1 MNHSSGISWAHAP
14 PSPLLSPINV
24 FTSTSKPPSLI
35 PIEAANILLDLGR
48 DIHRT
53 HDSDPH
59 DPSFSSEVDG
69 LTETRVAFMESQA
82 VLLNESTNSVPEPF
96 LESLD
101 AVSSGLPNSPGPAI
115 LGVQRNRKERQS
127 KASVILSVLQML
139 KAIKVTATEVLELV
153 ARGSQQELAYFHSGF
168 YATTNRVHI
177 HELLDTIW
185 AHPKGKIILEDWVQP
200 HAIDLICKSVHSE
213 MEAAKPVLRM
223 NVSDVTPEFVSNW
236 DIRETMEPVATK
248 ITPIWTRV
256 LNAATQPNA
265 TLVNTANEEDDSR
278 NRRTVCLS
286 VMYA

>member
-1 MNHSSGISWAHAP
+1 
-14 PSPLLSPINV
+14 
-24 FTSTSKPPSLI
+24 
-35 PIEAANILLDLGR
+35 
-48 DIHRT
+48 
-53 HDSDPH
+53 
-59 DPSFSSEVDG
+59 
-69 LTETRVAFMESQA
+69 MESQA
-82 VLLNESTNSVPEPF
+82 VLLNESTNSVPEPA

-101 AVSSGLPNSPGPAI
+101 AVSSGLPNSPAI

-153 ARGSQQELAYFHSGF
+153 ALGSQQELAYFHSGF
-168 YATTNRVHI
+168 YATTNRGHI
-177 HELLDTIW
+177 HKLLDTIW

-200 HAIDLICKSVHSE
+200 HAIDLVCKSVHSE
-213 MEAAKPVLRM
+213 MEAAKPFLRM